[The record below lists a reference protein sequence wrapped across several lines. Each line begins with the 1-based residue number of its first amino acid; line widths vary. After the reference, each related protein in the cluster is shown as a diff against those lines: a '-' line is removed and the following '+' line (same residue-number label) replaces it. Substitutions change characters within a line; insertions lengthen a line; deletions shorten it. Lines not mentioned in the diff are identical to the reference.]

1 MKSTFDDFE
10 KKIKNLNEDEI
21 GFPINLGDVA
31 QMTAGATPVGQIETV
46 EVKEIPEKP
55 QHPHEEGDCNCPF
68 KKAIEML
75 DFAKAGIIKLKN
87 TPKPEISPGQPFDE
101 NCEYNKIRRSINASS
116 DFVRQIL

>member
-10 KKIKNLNEDEI
+10 KKVKNLNEDEI
-21 GFPINLGDVA
+21 GGFPINLGDMA
-31 QMTAGATPVGQIETV
+31 PPVPPIGQVETI

-87 TPKPEISPGQPFDE
+87 TPKPEISRDQPFDE
-101 NCEYNKIRRSINASS
+101 NCEYNKIRRSINASL
-116 DFVRQIL
+116 DFVRQII